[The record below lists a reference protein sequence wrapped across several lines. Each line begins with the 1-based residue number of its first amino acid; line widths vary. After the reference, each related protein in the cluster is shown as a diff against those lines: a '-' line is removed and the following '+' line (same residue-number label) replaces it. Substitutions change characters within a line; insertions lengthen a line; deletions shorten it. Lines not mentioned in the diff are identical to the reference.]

1 LIATSQLVDVSVQP
15 GGGSRSDPDG
25 GTRSASSIGTKPSSA
40 ITVKFAH
47 LLRLSVDS
55 GRWRSGFRNDVDQDY
70 EVMPITI
77 PTRCRSQI
85 ATASEW

>member
-1 LIATSQLVDVSVQP
+1 MRALEHHTRTEGRNSRPPLQQADGVVDGP
-15 GGGSRSDPDG
+15 P
-25 GTRSASSIGTKPSSA
+25 
-40 ITVKFAH
+40 F
-47 LLRLSVDS
+47 VDS

>member
-1 LIATSQLVDVSVQP
+1 MAKKNSMRNDYDRPPAEPQVSKYVLQEERFA
-15 GGGSRSDPDG
+15 GG
-25 GTRSASSIGTKPSSA
+25 
-40 ITVKFAH
+40 
-47 LLRLSVDS
+47 VDS

-70 EVMPITI
+70 EVMPIMI